1 MKAKVGLVLSGGMGK
16 GAYQIGAL
24 RVITEYIKPEDF
36 TMVSASS
43 VGAVNAYSFLIG
55 HLDDMTGIWE
65 SANPEG
71 RRQFIT
77 YVLKSPFIQDTIETI
92 AGWGGSVPCPL
103 YIPLLNLAKR
113 KLSYYDFSAVSQDD
127 IRSYLTASVAM
138 PFYNKGVKIAD
149 EVLYDGAVVDN
160 IPVYPLIDKD
170 LDYII
175 CICFDDSNFIF
186 ESPDFE
192 KKLIKLTFHDGKFIS
207 NSVIIRQE
215 SIRTMLKDGEE
226 YASSQLS
233 RIFSCGTDD
242 IDAVHEAIRA
252 RNMAA
257 KENTGLRIT
266 GDVIVD
272 NMNKLVNKL
281 VRRGMKV

>member
-24 RVITEYIKPEDF
+24 RAITEYIKPEDF

-77 YVLKSPFIQDTIETI
+77 YVLKSTFIQDTIETI

-175 CICFDDSNFIF
+175 CICFENNQGWAKTVCDRLTKEKVETLPAGDYHDKPYYEGGSLFFEFSESRRSEFENADLSGQDALLGSFID
-186 ESPDFE
+186 EVME
-192 KKLIKLTFHDGKFIS
+192 TTLIK
-207 NSVIIRQE
+207 
-215 SIRTMLKDGEE
+215 
-226 YASSQLS
+226 
-233 RIFSCGTDD
+233 
-242 IDAVHEAIRA
+242 
-252 RNMAA
+252 
-257 KENTGLRIT
+257 
-266 GDVIVD
+266 
-272 NMNKLVNKL
+272 
-281 VRRGMKV
+281 